1 MKSLKIIFTL
11 ITIILILQFCKKPPK
26 CETPL
31 NVNISSLNVTFKD
44 KTTGKYLYDLVNP
57 IYNKDSIKINEQGQT
72 PLVLLF
78 TQALIPNTSSLYW
91 KVDFGSL
98 YNSNYDE
105 TSFSTEKCKDF
116 IIKYNYIQSDTVK
129 VCFKSKKTECGS
141 VFETLK
147 VYYKGQEILN
157 TTNETATE
165 ITILNTI

>member
-1 MKSLKIIFTL
+1 MVISVAVSFVVFKIS
-11 ITIILILQFCKKPPK
+11 CP
-26 CETPL
+26 
-31 NVNISSLNVTFKD
+31 
-44 KTTGKYLYDLVNP
+44 
-57 IYNKDSIKINEQGQT
+57 
-72 PLVLLF
+72 
-78 TQALIPNTSSLYW
+78 
-91 KVDFGSL
+91 SL